1 MRPSRIVLC
10 LLLGFL
16 LYPAIRL
23 CSAATLTCG
32 TSDVACLIAAITAAN
47 RTPEPDTIRLAAGTY
62 LLTTVDNITNG
73 ANGLP
78 SVTSPITLQGVGAD
92 QSIIARPPS
101 APTFRL
107 LHVAPTGALTVQ
119 GLTMTTGRMGS
130 TGVGGGI
137 WNEGILVLT
146 ASKLVDNRAD
156 AGGGMANLGGQVTI
170 ERSELAGNVAGHF
183 GGGLATSRGTVTIR
197 DSTFA
202 ENGADGGGALYNE
215 NSTVIIMNSTIVDN
229 GNFVSGSGG
238 IVATSGTLQA
248 TNTTIARNYVANGIG
263 ASSGA
268 MSVSGGTV
276 SLTNCTVVQN
286 TAPGGGS
293 AGGIVQAGGSVT
305 MDNTIV
311 ATNTGVHGNDCA
323 GVITSLGH
331 NLIGNPSG
339 CTIAL
344 QPSDVTGDPGLDA
357 YADDGQPGHG
367 HYPLLATSRAV
378 DAGNPFTCPL
388 TDQLGRPRSGPCD
401 LGAVEFQP
409 VLPPALTLTLNQSRF
424 MAGETTRVA
433 LHVQQPGPTFTGDF
447 YFGALLPDGQTAL
460 FISNE
465 GWIQARLDNPR
476 AFRPLA
482 THAVLAQGLDLTF
495 DPFFAYTFHGEEAS
509 GIYSFFAVFT
519 PPDAFDD
526 DRVDAGDLLA
536 LEVKSFRFSPS
547 GLVAQLPA
555 KVQVIR
561 DRHMNQ

>member
-10 LLLGFL
+10 LLLGLL

-202 ENGADGGGALYNE
+202 E
-215 NSTVIIMNSTIVDN
+215 V
-229 GNFVSGSGG
+229 
-238 IVATSGTLQA
+238 
-248 TNTTIARNYVANGIG
+248 
-263 ASSGA
+263 
-268 MSVSGGTV
+268 
-276 SLTNCTVVQN
+276 
-286 TAPGGGS
+286 
-293 AGGIVQAGGSVT
+293 
-305 MDNTIV
+305 
-311 ATNTGVHGNDCA
+311 
-323 GVITSLGH
+323 
-331 NLIGNPSG
+331 
-339 CTIAL
+339 
-344 QPSDVTGDPGLDA
+344 
-357 YADDGQPGHG
+357 
-367 HYPLLATSRAV
+367 
-378 DAGNPFTCPL
+378 
-388 TDQLGRPRSGPCD
+388 
-401 LGAVEFQP
+401 
-409 VLPPALTLTLNQSRF
+409 
-424 MAGETTRVA
+424 
-433 LHVQQPGPTFTGDF
+433 
-447 YFGALLPDGQTAL
+447 
-460 FISNE
+460 
-465 GWIQARLDNPR
+465 
-476 AFRPLA
+476 
-482 THAVLAQGLDLTF
+482 
-495 DPFFAYTFHGEEAS
+495 
-509 GIYSFFAVFT
+509 
-519 PPDAFDD
+519 
-526 DRVDAGDLLA
+526 
-536 LEVKSFRFSPS
+536 
-547 GLVAQLPA
+547 
-555 KVQVIR
+555 
-561 DRHMNQ
+561 